1 MNHPGRRK
9 EGGKELIQNADRLSW
24 SFEVG
29 VTETH
34 PEFSLIEERALG
46 MISNNLFEAPQSF
59 LDFTLGEKELSIPEK
74 KGVLRLGLGGKWL
87 WTKDQDQDQQKE
99 DESPSPISWS
109 DRQA

>member
-9 EGGKELIQNADRLSW
+9 EGGEELLQNANRILRP
-24 SFEVG
+24 FEVG

-34 PEFSLIEERALG
+34 PEFSLIEERAVW
-46 MISNNLFEAPQSF
+46 MIGNNCLETPQSF
-59 LDFTLGEKELSIPEK
+59 FDFTLGEKKFSISEK

-87 WTKDQDQDQQKE
+87 WTNDEDQEKE
-99 DESPSPISWS
+99 DESPSSIFRS

>member
-9 EGGKELIQNADRLSW
+9 EGGEELIQNANRLSW
-24 SFEVG
+24 PFEVG
-29 VTETH
+29 VTEPH

-46 MISNNLFEAPQSF
+46 MIGNNLFEPPQSF
-59 LDFTLGEKELSIPEK
+59 FYFTLREKEFSIPEK
-74 KGVLRLGLGGKWL
+74 KGVLRLRLGGKWL
-87 WTKDQDQDQQKE
+87 WTKDQDQEKE